1 VGCIIKCADVL
12 EGKRIKFVYGEPALI
27 AEAGGS
33 PHLVVG
39 DLHIGME
46 RELQARGIHVTK
58 MAGRMSKRM
67 LGIAEEF
74 GAKSVVIIGDV
85 KHSILY
91 PERYESREIS
101 SFFDSL
107 ARLDVVVV
115 AGNHDAHLREIVS
128 CDVRDELSI
137 DGISFSHGNKNPTQK
152 EMDADYLVTAHSHAC
167 VRMRDSVGT
176 FYEQKVW
183 LVSEP
188 NKKKA
193 GALYENHNK
202 KMKLVMMP
210 AFNDLIMGT
219 SVTKGLKSTI
229 SPMLRSGLFSARK
242 TDIYSLLGEAIDLKL
257 LNIT

>member
-1 VGCIIKCADVL
+1 M